1 MVRRSSSIK
10 KWVLSAA
17 MVGGVATGVVTAA
30 GASTSNGAVSQ
41 KPTAAE
47 AQQLHDQVLSLTHQ
61 EESLTSTLLARHQHP
76 ATESVTSTTTGGQSS
91 ETVTTES
98 AKPAESTAPTEPT
111 PTTAVGTST
120 VPPVKDADGPP
131 KGGTGSGPTTEPTE
145 SSSTEPPESTT
156 TPTTGPVT
164 STSTTAPGH
173 GGGRD
178 GGGSGG
184 D

>member
-111 PTTAVGTST
+111 PTTAVG
-120 VPPVKDADGPP
+120 P
-131 KGGTGSGPTTEPTE
+131 
-145 SSSTEPPESTT
+145 
-156 TPTTGPVT
+156 
-164 STSTTAPGH
+164 
-173 GGGRD
+173 
-178 GGGSGG
+178 
-184 D
+184 